1 MIKDLYVNGTEQYA
15 KALVLKVQQLSSFAD
30 ACALQLQAIRCII

>member
-15 KALVLKVQQLSSFAD
+15 KALVLKVLGA
-30 ACALQLQAIRCII
+30 AALFIC